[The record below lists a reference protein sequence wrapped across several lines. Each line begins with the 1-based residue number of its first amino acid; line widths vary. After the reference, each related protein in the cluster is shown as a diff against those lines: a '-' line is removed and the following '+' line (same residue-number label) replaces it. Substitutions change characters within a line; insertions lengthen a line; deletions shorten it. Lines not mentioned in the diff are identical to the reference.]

1 LHQKKK
7 KKLGTTGPSAPK
19 SAYLSNPP
27 QAIGHNLVP
36 PHESEGAGND
46 LEKLFQKDY
55 FEKFHTQ
62 QRESDT
68 HSSRSTSNMQTTP
81 RQGKGQMV
89 SKPPPPLSIE
99 VEEDARGGKSLMYK
113 PEKMGSGLQTYSSQA
128 TKTRPGKSPITLQ
141 LTEIIEKFKPS
152 FVEESHD
159 QQESPNPIE
168 EGGPTHLDPHQN
180 NKDISPNPQSEAN
193 ASELID

>member
-1 LHQKKK
+1 M
-7 KKLGTTGPSAPK
+7 
-19 SAYLSNPP
+19 
-27 QAIGHNLVP
+27 VP
-36 PHESEGAGND
+36 AHEAEGAGHD

-55 FEKFHTQ
+55 FDKFHTQ

-89 SKPPPPLSIE
+89 SRPPPPLSIE

-113 PEKMGSGLQTYSSQA
+113 PENKGSGLQTYSSQA

-159 QQESPNPIE
+159 QQESPRDHNLIGE
-168 EGGPTHLDPHQN
+168 VHNEVGATRLDP
-180 NKDISPNPQSEAN
+180 NKNIIDISPNPQSEAN